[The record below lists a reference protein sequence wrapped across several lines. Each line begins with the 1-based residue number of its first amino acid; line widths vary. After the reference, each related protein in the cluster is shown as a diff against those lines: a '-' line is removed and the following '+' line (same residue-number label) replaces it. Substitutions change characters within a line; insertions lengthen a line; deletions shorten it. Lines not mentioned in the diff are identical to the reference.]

1 MDDRTYLQLDPG
13 EEILLTRHRHIVN
26 ILPIFVAAVL
36 VTLFAVFGTSVLT
49 ANQDQFP
56 SFISVPMISLGL
68 LVLAGLS
75 WLLFV
80 VSYLIYL
87 QTRIILTN
95 KHYIQVTQNG
105 LFGRTVSK
113 LSLDEIQDVRGTRK
127 GLLPTIFNYGEILI
141 ETAGKEE
148 NFFFR
153 PVTDPLDLAE
163 TINDAHHKFGHLPPL
178 NT

>member
-1 MDDRTYLQLDPG
+1 MDDQTYLHLDPG
-13 EEILLTRHRHIVN
+13 EKTILIRRRHYVN
-26 ILPIFVAAVL
+26 ILPILIAAIV
-36 VTLFAVFGTSVLT
+36 VTLFSVFGIGALSSIQGEF
-49 ANQDQFP
+49 AEF
-56 SFISVPMISLGL
+56 VPMPVVALVL

-75 WLLFV
+75 WLIFAV
-80 VSYLIYL
+80 AYLIFL

-113 LSLDEIQDVRGTRK
+113 LGLQGITDVRGTRS
-127 GLLPTIFNYGEILI
+127 GPLPTLLNYGEILI

-153 PVTDPLDLAE
+153 PVGDPLDLAE
-163 TINDAHHKFGHLPPL
+163 TINDTSHAYKLASKL
-178 NT
+178 